1 MPPGREVRPEKW
13 GEVLDLY
20 DDGNYS
26 AIWGSYDDDN
36 NRCLGVRWN
45 GATGEGGYP
54 MEGGAPVWYIEPD
67 LVTKEILLALLD
79 KVITNKSLPGRE
91 AFQQNILEALSEF
104 G

>member
-1 MPPGREVRPEKW
+1 MPSGREVRPEKW

-20 DDGNYS
+20 DDGSYS
-26 AIWGSYDDDN
+26 AIWGSYEDDN

-45 GATGEGGYP
+45 GAAGEIGYP
-54 MEGGAPVWYIEPD
+54 MEEGSPVWYIEPD

-79 KVITNKSLPGRE
+79 KVITNKSLPGRDV
-91 AFQQNILEALSEF
+91 FQQNILEALSEF